1 MYITARGWASFRKD
15 ETSRACNNQE
25 RACLFLPGRENNWI
39 IEAAWTVTFHL
50 SHIFDLHILSYIVHS
65 NDENFTNVF
74 SVFKRKRSL
83 LNQVVLG
90 LGPNSALNL
99 FLPLHPQQVQVAAL
113 WYLPKGSTA
122 QERASLGRKESCTAV
137 ALSAPVAYPAMKNAE
152 VTLPFTLQHCAGHF
166 LQSRRQK
173 TCRPIALQSVYGPTL
188 PRNSFFCDSVSPL
201 SSLTGRRH
209 SALGGKDI
217 QHFKYLNTYCSF

>member
-1 MYITARGWASFRKD
+1 MYITAQGWASFRKD

-113 WYLPKGSTA
+113 RYLPKGSTA

-152 VTLPFTLQHCAGHF
+152 VTLLLHCSTVQGTSCKAG
-166 LQSRRQK
+166 
-173 TCRPIALQSVYGPTL
+173 
-188 PRNSFFCDSVSPL
+188 
-201 SSLTGRRH
+201 GRRPVDPLLYKVFMDLH
-209 SALGGKDI
+209 YQETAFFVTLSHPSAL
-217 QHFKYLNTYCSF
+217 